1 VLSWILLAG
10 GSKAS
15 GKKKKT
21 KEEKL
26 DNNMIDSHVV
36 LEIFVLPSN
45 GK

>member
-15 GKKKKT
+15 GTKKRK

-36 LEIFVLPSN
+36 LEVFVRPSN